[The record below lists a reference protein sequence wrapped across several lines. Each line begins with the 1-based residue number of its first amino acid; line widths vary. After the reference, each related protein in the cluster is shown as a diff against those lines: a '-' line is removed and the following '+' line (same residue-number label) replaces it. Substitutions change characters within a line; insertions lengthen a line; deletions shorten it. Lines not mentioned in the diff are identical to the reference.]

1 MRIGLC
7 ILTLL
12 APLIATIP
20 IAPRAAAEQPTV
32 TPVRLGYVL
41 TAAPWIDAVTEG
53 RLSEVGGRPVR
64 WKAFPTSAEVALA
77 MDAGNLDAGLMSSA
91 ALAASASRGMDLRV
105 VWVANEVNARHVVIF
120 RDGAGLERH
129 RPVTMAGKKIG
140 VTFLSAAHEALL
152 VALAANG
159 LSTKDVTLVNVAPAD
174 LEAVWKSGYVDG
186 ICIGGTRTAATI
198 AAIAGERVI
207 LEPAP
212 QPPFHAIAATP
223 GFLGQNS
230 ETAVAL
236 VGALARMTADADPS
250 GRKGGQRAS
259 RERDEESPLDPA
271 QFKYPT
277 LAEQIGPEWFGGLR
291 VPGIADRLAA
301 SGDLVSPFMRRRLTA
316 SDYAGFLAPE
326 IVARAA
332 TLVRQREAVRRTG
345 D

>member
-1 MRIGLC
+1 MRISLFV
-7 ILTLL
+7 LNLL
-12 APLIATIP
+12 APLIALQPLAT
-20 IAPRAAAEQPTV
+20 RASAEQPNIA
-32 TPVRLGYVL
+32 PVRVGYVS
-41 TAAPWIDAVTEG
+41 TATPWIDAVSDG
-53 RLSEVGGRPVR
+53 RLSEVAGRPVR
-64 WKAFPTSAEVALA
+64 WKPLPTSAEVALA
-77 MDAGNLDAGLMSSA
+77 MDAGNLDIGLMSSA
-91 ALAASASRGMDLRV
+91 AIAASASRGMDLRV
-105 VWVANEVNARHVVIF
+105 LWVANEVAARHVVIF

-129 RPVTMAGKKIG
+129 RPVTMAGRKIG

-174 LEAVWKSGYVDG
+174 LEAVWKSGFVDG
-186 ICIGGTRTAATI
+186 ICVGGTRTAATI

-236 VGALARMTADADPS
+236 VGALARLTAESDAS
-250 GRKGGQRAS
+250 GRKGGPRPT

-271 QFKYPT
+271 QFRYPT
-277 LAEQIGPEWFGGLR
+277 LADQTGPEWFGGLR
-291 VPGIADRLAA
+291 VPGIASRLAA
-301 SGDLVSPFMRRRLTA
+301 AGDLVSPFMRRRLLA
-316 SDYAGFLAPE
+316 SDYAAFLAPE

-332 TLVRQREAVRRTG
+332 TLVRQREAARRGG